1 MLLSYAFVIRASFKT
16 YIQEDMMRLLKN
28 QKGQALVEFAVILPL
43 LLLLIMGIIEF
54 GMMLN
59 SYLTV
64 RNVSREGAR
73 AGIVGSTNAEIENT
87 IISTSPNLEES
98 KLTINIT
105 PAEGSRKSGD
115 TLTVQLTYKYELI
128 VPIISSL
135 LGNEIDLKA
144 QTSMRIE

>member
-1 MLLSYAFVIRASFKT
+1 MIGAYFVT
-16 YIQEDMMRLLKN
+16 CIQEDMMRVLKN

-115 TLTVQLTYKYELI
+115 TLTVQLNYKYELI

>member
-1 MLLSYAFVIRASFKT
+1 
-16 YIQEDMMRLLKN
+16 MMKVLKN

-43 LLLLIMGIIEF
+43 LLLIIMGIIEF
-54 GMMLN
+54 GLMLN

-73 AGIVGSTNAEIENT
+73 AGIVGSTNTEIENT
-87 IISTSPNLEES
+87 IISTSPNLEEDN
-98 KLTINIT
+98 LDIDIVPLNQVD
-105 PAEGSRKSGD
+105 RKSGG
-115 TLTVQLTYKYELI
+115 TLTVQVTYKYKLI

>member
-1 MLLSYAFVIRASFKT
+1 
-16 YIQEDMMRLLKN
+16 MMKLLKN
-28 QKGQALVEFAVILPL
+28 QRGQALVEFAIILPL
-43 LLLLIMGIIEF
+43 LLLIIMSIIEF
-54 GMMLN
+54 GLMLN

-87 IISTSPNLEES
+87 IISTSPNLEEC

-105 PAEGSRKSGD
+105 PPEGSRKSGD
-115 TLTVQLTYKYELI
+115 TLTVKLTYKYKLI

-135 LGNEIDLKA
+135 LGNEINLKA

>member
-1 MLLSYAFVIRASFKT
+1 MISASFET
-16 YIQEDMMRLLKN
+16 YMQEVKMKVLKD

-54 GMMLN
+54 GLMLN

-105 PAEGSRKSGD
+105 PTEGSRKSGD

>member
-1 MLLSYAFVIRASFKT
+1 
-16 YIQEDMMRLLKN
+16 MMRLLKN

-54 GMMLN
+54 GLMLN

-87 IISTSPNLEES
+87 IISASPSLEES

-105 PAEGSRKSGD
+105 PPEGSRKSGD
-115 TLTVQLTYKYELI
+115 TLTVELTYRYNLI
-128 VPIISSL
+128 VPIISNL
-135 LGNEIDLKA
+135 LGNEIDLNA

>member
-1 MLLSYAFVIRASFKT
+1 
-16 YIQEDMMRLLKN
+16 MMRLLKN

-54 GMMLN
+54 GLMLN